1 MARHWVIT
9 PYHYGDFETF
19 QKVWDYD
26 RRNGVIGIGWSDMG
40 DLARLSEGEIER
52 RYFQVFDDKTRVGLN
67 QVLKFWRAIQPG
79 DRVIARGGRK
89 RILDVGAVTGPAFY
103 DAQRG
108 RERARVGG
116 DAYIYEYFLP
126 VRWEGIEREFPNQVF
141 SMHTVRELPE
151 EKFAQLVSGGSASDG
166 ESHTAF
172 PESPLGD
179 IGDSDSES
187 EQSFVL
193 EKYLEDFI
201 VSNFHQVFNGKL
213 EIYRDGEGFSGQ
225 QYSTGVGRID
235 ILARD
240 TQTGDFVVIELKRG
254 QESDQTMG
262 QILRYMGWV
271 KEHLIQGS
279 QDVRGIIICQSV
291 DERLDYA
298 LSMIPNVDAKFYK
311 VDFRLTD
318 SPGSPAP

>member
-9 PYHYGDFETF
+9 PYSYDDFETF
-19 QKVWDYD
+19 QKVWNYD
-26 RRNGVIGIGWSDMG
+26 HRYGVVGIGWSDMG

-67 QVLKFWRAIQPG
+67 QVIRFWCAIQPG

-89 RILDVGAVTGPAFY
+89 RILDVGTVTGPAFY
-103 DAQRG
+103 DGNQG
-108 RERARVGG
+108 RERSRMGG
-116 DAYIYEYFLP
+116 DAKVYEYFLP
-126 VRWEGIEREFPNQVF
+126 VRWDGIEKEFPNQVF
-141 SMHTVRELPE
+141 GMLTVYELPE
-151 EKFAQLVSGGSASDG
+151 ERFMQLVSGDSVADG

-172 PESPLGD
+172 PESSLEG
-179 IGDSDSES
+179 IGDPDSES
-187 EQSFVL
+187 EQSFAL
-193 EKYLEDFI
+193 EKYLEEFI

-213 EIYRDGEGFSGQ
+213 EIYQDGEGFSGQ
-225 QYSTGVGRID
+225 QYRTGAGRID

-254 QESDQTMG
+254 QESDKTMG